1 MSDGTRTLL
10 GQWLLQAAA
19 RALERNE
26 RDAVLGDLTETG
38 TSAWRGIIEV
48 LGLVVRREIALLNDW
63 RPWIAAFGVALPGSL
78 LLMGVSLSVSCTYQR
93 LMGGAVSVVC
103 PPTGHEGFLLL
114 ACQAFLL
121 LIWAWT
127 AGFFVG
133 SVSRRTLWM
142 SVALCLSPCLRCLS
156 KFPGPS
162 LSGLCLLL
170 FLPPAILGVR
180 YALRTMQMR
189 PGRALALAMCA
200 TVLMIYTWDN
210 RALWI
215 LHWTLILPAWFI
227 ALRARSAVR
236 DAGA

>member
-10 GQWLLQAAA
+10 GQWLLQTAA

-26 RDAVLGDLTETG
+26 RDAVLGDLAETG
-38 TSAWRGIIEV
+38 ASAWRGLSEV
-48 LGLVVRREIALLNDW
+48 LGLVVRREIAVLNDW

-93 LMGGAVSVVC
+93 LTGGAVLGVC

-142 SVALCLSPCLRCLS
+142 SMALCLSPCLRCLS
-156 KFPGPS
+156 RFHGPS
-162 LSGLCLLL
+162 LSEFCLLL

-189 PGRALALAMCA
+189 PGTALALAVSA

-215 LHWTLILPAWFI
+215 LNWTLILPAWFI